1 MKPFDKDIPVEDL
14 MNGELSTTRRDFLKL
29 CGISISA
36 AVLAACEKTP
46 VKYALPYVKKPA
58 EHIPSIPDYY
68 ATSFFDGQIFQSILA
83 KVRDGRPIKIEGNPS
98 YPLTEGGTHVR
109 GQAAIL

>member
-14 MNGELSTTRRDFLKL
+14 MNGEFSTTRRDFLKL

-46 VKYALPYVKKPA
+46 VNTPFPM
-58 EHIPSIPDYY
+58 
-68 ATSFFDGQIFQSILA
+68 
-83 KVRDGRPIKIEGNPS
+83 
-98 YPLTEGGTHVR
+98 
-109 GQAAIL
+109 